1 MNIKEATEK
10 AMKENGFIR
19 RKDHFKGVTI
29 KPTHMCTCC
38 TIVVEGEEN

>member
-19 RKDHFKGVTI
+19 RKDHAFKGILI
-29 KPTHMCTCC
+29 KPTNIRLLYFVTWK
-38 TIVVEGEEN
+38 